1 MTRAAQKIEDFF
13 RHRYEKEA
21 MFNVMVYLEDK
32 EKYVPDNEVLKD
44 SRVLNISETGLR
56 QRLNV
61 RTRHPRLVYVS
72 RCRP

>member
-1 MTRAAQKIEDFF
+1 
-13 RHRYEKEA
+13 
-21 MFNVMVYLEDK
+21 VVVYLEDQ

-44 SRVLNISETGLR
+44 LRVLNISETGLR

-61 RTRHPRLVYVS
+61 RTRRPRLVYVS